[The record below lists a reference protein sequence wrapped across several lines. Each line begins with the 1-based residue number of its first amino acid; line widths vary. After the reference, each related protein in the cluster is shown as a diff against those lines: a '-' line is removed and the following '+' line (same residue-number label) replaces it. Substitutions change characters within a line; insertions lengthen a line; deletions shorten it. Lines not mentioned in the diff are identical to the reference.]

1 MDKKN
6 EALLDKVKHS
16 ESEAWADVDHV
27 TPDAG
32 VSIPSEEAVEI
43 AKEWAETNEL

>member
-1 MDKKN
+1 MEKKM
-6 EALLDKVKHS
+6 EHIKEIVKHS

-27 TPDAG
+27 TADAN
-32 VSIPSEEAVEI
+32 VSIPSEEAVER